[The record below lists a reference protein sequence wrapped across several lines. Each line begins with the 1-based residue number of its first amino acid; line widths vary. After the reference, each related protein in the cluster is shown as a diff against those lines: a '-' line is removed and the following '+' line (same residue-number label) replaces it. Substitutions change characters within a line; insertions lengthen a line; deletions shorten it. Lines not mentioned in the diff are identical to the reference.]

1 MTTEHHT
8 QRIDFGENGYIEA
21 TRDDTDEIQ
30 DFHLKA
36 FLPDGTLVRERRVVY
51 NIQYDY
57 YRWQKWKSGE
67 LIDDYIGSVEGY
79 GHLQWEN
86 SVGEMGDELP

>member
-8 QRIDFGENGYIEA
+8 KRIDFGENGYIEA

-51 NIQYDY
+51 NIQYD
-57 YRWQKWKSGE
+57 
-67 LIDDYIGSVEGY
+67 
-79 GHLQWEN
+79 
-86 SVGEMGDELP
+86 